1 MKSSYYSV
9 GFLLFAVLLVS
20 VTTCCC
26 HGWLMP
32 AASRTPAPS
41 SKAKTKTTRTARRAA
56 LQREVPDGEGNEKWN
71 VQVTRREALRDAFVT
86 STATAVATTG
96 VVLFSSPSW
105 SVAAAEEVQS
115 SSSSSSASNAAA
127 SSEILLRLRSIPV
140 FSIVD
145 PNGVPFM
152 IFDGQAKATG
162 YFFLSFDIAAQA
174 LQDARQKDKNTGAAQ
189 VWANAKIIVVP
200 LAVAL
205 QLSLR
210 KSQREAINGN
220 GIKFNTFND
229 LVPSQ
234 EGVDDAK
241 ALDNYNPAKWEQKG
255 RVPLFYIKG
264 LTLDDGKEPRY
275 FNQRDLLQEWERQ
288 QQQQQPPTIQIVE
301 MVDLYRAA
309 LSSSSNGNSL
319 DAISNLAIMPVAE
332 SNQVAS
338 KLLIKSDGTLPSYSF
353 NKVFLVGSA
362 KG

>member
-1 MKSSYYSV
+1 
-9 GFLLFAVLLVS
+9 
-20 VTTCCC
+20 
-26 HGWLMP
+26 
-32 AASRTPAPS
+32 
-41 SKAKTKTTRTARRAA
+41 
-56 LQREVPDGEGNEKWN
+56 
-71 VQVTRREALRDAFVT
+71 
-86 STATAVATTG
+86 
-96 VVLFSSPSW
+96 
-105 SVAAAEEVQS
+105 
-115 SSSSSSASNAAA
+115 
-127 SSEILLRLRSIPV
+127 
-140 FSIVD
+140 
-145 PNGVPFM
+145 M

-210 KSQREAINGN
+210 KSQREATNGN

-241 ALDNYNPAKWEQKG
+241 ALDNNNPAKWEQKG

-264 LTLDDGKEPRY
+264 LTLDNGKEPRY

-288 QQQQQPPTIQIVE
+288 KQQQQPPPPPPTIQIVE

-309 LSSSSNGNSL
+309 LSSSNGNSL

-338 KLLIKSDGTLPSYSF
+338 KLIKSDGTLPSYSF